1 MKLIYKLAKTK
12 LKVCVVDNIGG
23 SYLPI
28 AKHLTKYFDVYY
40 HSVVQNP
47 YPETSVCNVG
57 YGYPDIKVL
66 KDFWSNIDNIDLFIF
81 PDIYFKS
88 WGSALRKMGKLV
100 FGASPSEDLETDRK
114 LFKEELKSVGLE
126 VAPTQY
132 IIGIDNLVK
141 YLKSNVDKWL
151 KISYYRGAFE
161 TYHHINWRQS
171 EVFMNEL
178 RVSLG
183 PLGNLL
189 EFMVEDPIKSI
200 AEIGGDGYLVNG
212 NNPNSF
218 LQGIE
223 VKDCGYIG
231 KNCLFNEMPQP
242 IQDVYNKF
250 RPILQ
255 KYNHTGFYSSE
266 IRVGENGLDYYTDI
280 CCFSDDT
287 EILTNEGWKLFKDLN
302 RNELVATLNPS
313 NNHIEYHKPYNYIEY
328 DYEGELINITND
340 KKTIDKLVTP
350 NHSTW
355 TYYRSENILKEY
367 RTENLTGRHFIPR
380 TGIYEGKCDEY
391 FILPEYKKEWY
402 SGDNYHIYKECVKED
417 LQINMKDWCEFMGWF
432 LSEGSL
438 DNYNVNITQYKY
450 CKEVKECLDKLPFK
464 YTIEKNG
471 FRILSLQLNSY
482 LRKYGK
488 CFEKYIPEYILNG
501 STECIESFLYSF
513 NLGDGSIDEN
523 NRTYFSTSKVM
534 ANQLTELIFKLGGV
548 GVIKE
553 LPMKGTI
560 MSVKGGKEY
569 IRNNNIFVVGEYYKN
584 INFYFEAS
592 GCRKDKYIKK
602 QKYKGKVYDVTVNNH
617 IIYVRRK
624 GRPFWSGNC
633 RSGNP
638 PGNVVMT
645 MINNWDEILIG
656 GARNE
661 VIEPKYNGKYGM
673 ELILKST
680 VQHNDWNPIVFN
692 KKYFD
697 NINLKSS
704 VIYNGI
710 SYVVPYDQVGLGKM
724 CEFGSVSMIGNDIDS
739 VSNQVLEIAN
749 EIECFG
755 LTFDENALTKARES
769 IKKIEDA
776 LKLKF

>member
-12 LKVCVVDNIGG
+12 LKVCVVDNTGA

-47 YPETSVCNVG
+47 YPESSVCNVG

-66 KDFWSNIDNIDLFIF
+66 KDFWSNIDQFDLFIF
-81 PDIYFKS
+81 PDLYFKD
-88 WGSALRKMGKLV
+88 WGTHLRKMGKLV

-126 VAPTQY
+126 VVPTQY

-141 YLKSNVDKWL
+141 YLKTNTDKWL

-171 EVFMNEL
+171 EVFINEL

-189 EFMVEDPIKSI
+189 EFMIEDPIDSI
-200 AEIGGDGYLVNG
+200 AEIGADGWLVKG
-212 NNPNSF
+212 NNSNSF

-255 KYNHTGFYSSE
+255 KYKHTGFYSSE
-266 IRVGENGLDYYTDI
+266 IRVGNDGKDYYTDI
-280 CCFSDDT
+280 C
-287 EILTNEGWKLFKDLN
+287 
-302 RNELVATLNPS
+302 A
-313 NNHIEYHKPYNYIEY
+313 
-328 DYEGELINITND
+328 
-340 KKTIDKLVTP
+340 
-350 NHSTW
+350 
-355 TYYRSENILKEY
+355 
-367 RTENLTGRHFIPR
+367 
-380 TGIYEGKCDEY
+380 
-391 FILPEYKKEWY
+391 
-402 SGDNYHIYKECVKED
+402 
-417 LQINMKDWCEFMGWF
+417 
-432 LSEGSL
+432 
-438 DNYNVNITQYKY
+438 
-450 CKEVKECLDKLPFK
+450 
-464 YTIEKNG
+464 
-471 FRILSLQLNSY
+471 
-482 LRKYGK
+482 
-488 CFEKYIPEYILNG
+488 
-501 STECIESFLYSF
+501 
-513 NLGDGSIDEN
+513 
-523 NRTYFSTSKVM
+523 
-534 ANQLTELIFKLGGV
+534 
-548 GVIKE
+548 
-553 LPMKGTI
+553 
-560 MSVKGGKEY
+560 
-569 IRNNNIFVVGEYYKN
+569 
-584 INFYFEAS
+584 
-592 GCRKDKYIKK
+592 
-602 QKYKGKVYDVTVNNH
+602 
-617 IIYVRRK
+617 
-624 GRPFWSGNC
+624 

-638 PGNVVMT
+638 PGNVVLS

-656 GARNE
+656 GARGE

-673 ELILKST
+673 ELILKSS
-680 VQHNDWNPIVFN
+680 VQHSDWNPIVFN

-704 VIYNGI
+704 VIYDGI

-724 CEFGSVSMIGNDIDS
+724 VEFGSVSMIGNDIDS
-739 VSNQVLEIAN
+739 LSKQTLEISN

-755 LTFDENALTKARES
+755 LTFQEDALEKARES
-769 IKKIEDA
+769 ISKIEDA
-776 LKLKF
+776 LKIKF